1 MRRPPR
7 GFTSYAA
14 YALWHAAVFAS
25 MNLLYWPAVIPGL
38 AGTVP
43 PAAGVLVAGI
53 GITLAA
59 GIECTQGYGFEEAR
73 EGGFHTG
80 LAVACQ
86 MPAVCFRLILLT
98 MGTPDGTL
106 FWTRTL
112 AVLGVL
118 AWQTCCIVMD
128 RL

>member
-1 MRRPPR
+1 
-7 GFTSYAA
+7 
-14 YALWHAAVFAS
+14 
-25 MNLLYWPAVIPGL
+25 
-38 AGTVP
+38 
-43 PAAGVLVAGI
+43 
-53 GITLAA
+53 
-59 GIECTQGYGFEEAR
+59 
-73 EGGFHTG
+73 
-80 LAVACQ
+80 

>member
-1 MRRPPR
+1 M
-7 GFTSYAA
+7 
-14 YALWHAAVFAS
+14 HA
-25 MNLLYWPAVIPGL
+25 
-38 AGTVP
+38 
-43 PAAGVLVAGI
+43 
-53 GITLAA
+53 
-59 GIECTQGYGFEEAR
+59 GYGFEEAR